1 MARGRG
7 LDFDERRE
15 RIVAAAA
22 LLFAKNGFLG
32 ASLADISASC
42 GMSKGLI
49 YHHFPTKEDILFA
62 IMWGH
67 VSNLVDLAKS
77 ITTRDWLADEAL
89 RWFARCLME
98 AYSLAPARQK
108 VLLNEI
114 DNLPPE
120 KRGVIVQ
127 AQREVMEVADKY
139 VVRLSHA
146 LRDAPKQRVP
156 YVMMFFGMLNWTHTW
171 FDKSGTVTIK
181 KVADIATDMFL
192 KGLPK

>member
-7 LDFDERRE
+7 VDFDERRE

-77 ITTRDWLADEAL
+77 IATRDWLADEAL
-89 RWFARCLME
+89 RWLARCLME

-108 VLLNEI
+108 VLLNEL
-114 DNLPPE
+114 DNLPPD

-127 AQREVMEVADKY
+127 AQREVVEVVDKY

-146 LRDAPKQRVP
+146 LRDAPKQRVAH
-156 YVMMFFGMLNWTHTW
+156 VMMFFGMLNWTHTW
-171 FDKSGTVTIK
+171 FDRAGPMREK

-192 KGLPK
+192 KGLPR